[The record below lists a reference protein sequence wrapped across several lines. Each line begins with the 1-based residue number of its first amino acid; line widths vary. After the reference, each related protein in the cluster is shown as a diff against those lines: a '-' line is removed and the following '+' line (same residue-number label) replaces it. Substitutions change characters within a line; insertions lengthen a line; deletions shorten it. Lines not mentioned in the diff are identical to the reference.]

1 MKYFLILALTLSVSG
16 TLAFA
21 QDKTALSEAAAKYS
35 LKQVQ
40 RDVLQE
46 EESTKSLILKYDA
59 AQPAQKQAV
68 KKEIEK
74 KEQQREQERIDK
86 QKQRIKRQEEQ
97 IKILKQKLA
106 EREKNKAETVKKRV
120 EYLISDE
127 SVEKIRN
134 ESKSKKVID
143 KIKTKAKRK

>member
-1 MKYFLILALTLSVSG
+1 MRYFLILALTLSG
-16 TLAFA
+16 TFAFA
-21 QDKTALSEAAAKYS
+21 QGKAALSEAAAKYS
-35 LKQVQ
+35 LKQTES
-40 RDVLQE
+40 DVLQE
-46 EESTKSLILKYDA
+46 EESTKSLILKYDS

-74 KEQQREQERIDK
+74 KELAREQERIDK

-106 EREKNKAETVKKRV
+106 EREKNKANTVKKRV
-120 EYLISDE
+120 EYLISEE
-127 SVEKIRN
+127 SVEKIKN